1 MRLRSV
7 LEDSPYEMKID
18 WREGDPP
25 SAILES
31 AKHHKVQMI
40 VVGARGLKGIKRFF
54 LGSVS
59 QKVLMHGDCSVLI
72 VR

>member
-1 MRLRSV
+1 L
-7 LEDSPYEMKID
+7 
-18 WREGDPP
+18 
-25 SAILES
+25 AILKS
-31 AKHHKVQMI
+31 AKQYDVQMI
-40 VVGARGLKGIKRFF
+40 VMGARGLKGIKRFF